1 MSDDLIS
8 RQAAINALEELKELD
23 YELYIRTSYSHL
35 MEDQW
40 DFVIKRYKEAIKETP
55 CAQPKTAYWIDVSG
69 DVPIYNAGGF
79 TEKRKIGVK
88 CSNCQRLNTW
98 CEFDYC
104 PHCGAKMKGE
114 TE

>member
-1 MSDDLIS
+1 MVLRMD
-8 RQAAINALEELKELD
+8 
-23 YELYIRTSYSHL
+23 
-35 MEDQW
+35 
-40 DFVIKRYKEAIKETP
+40 KRYIDQHEAYMLIKHEAETRELPASKEAYERAARIVDQMRPVNIAIME
-55 CAQPKTAYWIDVSG
+55 QKTAYWIDVFG

-104 PHCGAKMKGE
+104 PHCGARME
-114 TE
+114 VEE